1 MIRLDTL
8 LYERYMQLTKST
20 IRYITL
26 LGIAL
31 VALTPQKAYCQFS
44 DSTIKEI
51 NNRLL
56 ELHRCREK
64 QSLYVK
70 LALNDSI
77 LIHKQDSIT
86 QTLIIATNKEKLAK
100 NRYKTI
106 SAFSSLMLLLAIL
119 L

>member
-1 MIRLDTL
+1 VIRLDTL
-8 LYERYMQLTKST
+8 LYEKSMQLTKST

-31 VALTPQKAYCQFS
+31 VALTPQRASSQFS

-77 LIHKQDSIT
+77 LIHKQDSII
-86 QTLIIATNKEKLAK
+86 QTLIIATNHEKVVK
-100 NRYKTI
+100 YKYQTI
-106 SAFSSLMLLLAIL
+106 AAFSSIMLLLALIL
-119 L
+119 

>member
-1 MIRLDTL
+1 VIRLDTL
-8 LYERYMQLTKST
+8 LSERYMQLTKST
-20 IRYITL
+20 IRFITL

-31 VALTPQKAYCQFS
+31 VALTPQRASSQFS
-44 DSTIKEI
+44 DSTIREI

-77 LIHKQDSIT
+77 LIHKQDSII
-86 QTLIIATNKEKLAK
+86 QTLIIATKHEKVVK
-100 NRYKTI
+100 YRYQTI
-106 SAFSSLMLLLAIL
+106 AAFSSIMLLLALIL
-119 L
+119 